1 MLKFIHTIFILI
13 LLNSQSLA
21 EKINFDEFVVN
32 KYLKTK
38 LSSGE
43 WYLAVKERD
52 SYYGLW
58 FDAYT
63 LAKIENELV
72 TELIFIGVADVA
84 GVYESYVNE
93 AVQEI
98 VFKNKHDGCYE
109 RPEYYLLELYKRGN
123 SVNCLTV
130 SHLDTN
136 KELNFPDDPTVSYA
150 QLKKWLKDNKLILPK
165 VMLSSHHLYFS
176 RLSRGQM
183 LEIQYVTDPKL
194 LNSPKIN
201 KFLEETSEFHKNNID
216 NFPGHK
222 KIMDNWIS
230 IAAKRHREFE
240 KNVKIRKHHAL
251 DLNKY
256 LN

>member
-93 AVQEI
+93 AVHEI

-150 QLKKWLKDNKLILPK
+150 QLKKWLKDNNLILPK

-183 LEIQYVTDPKL
+183 LEIQYITDPKL